1 LALFSEKRNIL
12 QMKTLIHNK
21 NIVLGVC
28 GGIAAYKSV
37 ELLRLLKKE
46 GADVRVMMTRNA
58 QAFVGTM
65 TFEALSGHPV
75 CSSLFEGSNASIK
88 HIEWAE
94 QADAVVIA
102 PATANIIGKIA
113 NGIADDALTTFM
125 LAVTKPKLICPSM
138 NTLMYQSKAMQRNLE
153 ILESDGCIIVEPA
166 AGELAC
172 GTSGPGRLPEPPDI
186 LDRLKAC
193 LTSKDL
199 KEKKVLVTAGP
210 TREPIDPV
218 RFISNPSSGK
228 MGFAIARAAEYRG
241 AEVILVSGPVTLSA
255 PINVKVLKVRTA
267 EEMAETVFSLAE
279 QADIIIKTAAVSD
292 YRPKEVANQK
302 IKKGDEEMVLTLQK
316 NPDILREL
324 GRRKKTHQILVGF
337 AAETQELE
345 MNAGKKLAEKNLDII
360 VGNLVNHPG
369 SGFGTDTNQVTLF
382 FRNSTKEQLPAM
394 EKDAVAHLLLDR
406 VKELLS

>member
-1 LALFSEKRNIL
+1 
-12 QMKTLIHNK
+12 MKTILYNK

-46 GADVRVMMTRNA
+46 GADVRVMMTQNA
-58 QAFVGTM
+58 QAFVGSV

-75 CSSLFEGSNASIK
+75 CTSLFEKGSDVSIK

-94 QADAVVIA
+94 LADAAVIA
-102 PATANIIGKIA
+102 PATANIIGKLA

-138 NTLMYQSKAMQRNLE
+138 NTLMYQSKAVQRNLE
-153 ILESDGCIIVEPA
+153 LLKSDGCMITEPD

-172 GTSGPGRLPEPPDI
+172 GTTGPGRLPEPPEI
-186 LDRLKAC
+186 TDRLKAC
-193 LTSKDL
+193 LTIKDL
-199 KEKKVLVTAGP
+199 KGKNILVTAGP
-210 TREPIDPV
+210 TREAIDPV

-228 MGFAIARAAEYRG
+228 MGFAIAGAAEHRG
-241 AEVILVSGPVTLSA
+241 AEVILVSGPVTLSD
-255 PINVKVLKVRTA
+255 PPYIEVIRVQTA
-267 EEMAETVFSLAE
+267 EEMAETVFSLADE
-279 QADIIIKTAAVSD
+279 ADIIIKTAAVSD
-292 YRPKEVANQK
+292 YRPKEVADQK

-324 GRRKKTHQILVGF
+324 GERKRKHQILVGF

-345 MNAGKKLAEKNLDII
+345 VNAGKKLAEKNLDII
-360 VGNLVNHPG
+360 AGNLVNHPG

-382 FRNSTKEQLPAM
+382 FRNGTKEQLPAM
-394 EKDAVAHLLLDR
+394 EKNAVAHLILDR
-406 VKELLS
+406 VKDLLS